1 MLYFIYT
8 QVQVLEN
15 LSTAGK
21 LWYKINKAYITV
33 SSPVSREWELI
44 NTQPHHMYFG
54 CIEANLKCKRVFLNN
69 IIGGI
74 NYNMWN
80 SSCIPSQV
88 HRFLR

>member
-33 SSPVSREWELI
+33 SSPVSRRI
-44 NTQPHHMYFG
+44 DQHPASSH
-54 CIEANLKCKRVFLNN
+54 VFWL
-69 IIGGI
+69 
-74 NYNMWN
+74 
-80 SSCIPSQV
+80 
-88 HRFLR
+88 H